1 MAFFSPLGRP
11 AGLTTSLLACAFLFL
26 AIAPQL
32 STADPAADAAA
43 EEEAKAAEANG
54 LRRLTIK
61 SIDDKDGL
69 QTALGDWC
77 ENSATAEAKY
87 GVIADWDVTK
97 VIDMSFLIAS
107 ISCKETFNEPLTN
120 WATGQVTDMR

>member
-1 MAFFSPLGRP
+1 MAFFPPLARP
-11 AGLTTSLLACAFLFL
+11 AGLATSILLACAVFL

-32 STADPAADAAA
+32 STAEKTAIKDKADLQAALA
-43 EEEAKAAEANG
+43 
-54 LRRLTIK
+54 
-61 SIDDKDGL
+61 
-69 QTALGDWC
+69 DWC
-77 ENSATAEAKY
+77 TNPTTAEGKY
-87 GVIADWDVTK
+87 GGKIADWDVTK